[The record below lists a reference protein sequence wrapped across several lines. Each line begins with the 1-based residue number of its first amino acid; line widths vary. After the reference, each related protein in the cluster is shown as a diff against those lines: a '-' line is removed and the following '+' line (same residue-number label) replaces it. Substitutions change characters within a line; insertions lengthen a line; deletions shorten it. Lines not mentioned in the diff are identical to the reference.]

1 MKTHHLLAYLDP
13 GSSGVII
20 QMLGGGFAAA
30 LVAAKLYGRRVL
42 RALHLSRR
50 EDPPTKPDP
59 AADYHAL

>member
-1 MKTHHLLAYLDP
+1 MTTTHLIAYLDP

-20 QMLGGGFAAA
+20 QMIGGGLAAF

-50 EDPPTKPDP
+50 ASEKTPPVSSD
-59 AADYHAL
+59 DHAL